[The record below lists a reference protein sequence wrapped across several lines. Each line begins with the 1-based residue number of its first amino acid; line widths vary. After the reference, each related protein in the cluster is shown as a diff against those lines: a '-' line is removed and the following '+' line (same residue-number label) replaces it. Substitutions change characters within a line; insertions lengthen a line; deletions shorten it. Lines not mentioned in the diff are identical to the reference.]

1 MTKGVEM
8 PRLLVVERD
17 TARRDSL
24 IYVLSQAGFDV
35 HSASSDEAIEFASGR
50 ELFIVGDSDLSLLKE
65 LPRQDGKLAI
75 PILALINPGNRDGIL
90 ECLAA
95 GVAGVLSR
103 QRSSFE
109 IVEKVRSLVQPVT
122 EVNVLDQAC
131 ETKNSTQK
139 LKVEYRQADLIA
151 ALDSGCEE
159 IVRLQEQY
167 ELELSHRRKVEQA
180 LMESEAFYQSLVETL
195 PLAML
200 RKDLDGRF
208 TFANRL
214 LSDAF
219 KRPAEEIM
227 GKSDHDFFPRELA
240 EKYRADDRRVMET
253 RCNFETTEEFQT
265 PTGEQRY
272 THVVKSPVY
281 DTAGNLVGI
290 QGIFSDVTEKER
302 AERELVLTKARLQAV
317 LDAATQ
323 VAIISTDVD
332 GLINLFNTGAERMLG
347 YTTEE
352 MLGRSPE
359 VFHLSEEV
367 QVRGEELSREFGHP
381 IRGFDVFVAYA
392 RRGDHDEREWTYVR
406 KDGSHIRVMLS
417 VTSKRDSDG
426 HANGFLGIATDIS
439 ARHRA
444 EAELLK
450 AKDAAE
456 AANRAKSDFLANMS
470 HEIRTPLNAIIGMT
484 ELVRDTDLNTTQREY
499 LAMVQ
504 ESGESL
510 LSVIND
516 ILDFSKIEAGKLS
529 LERVSFNLREMLGD
543 TMKSLALRAHRK
555 RLELACHVAHGVPAA
570 VEGDPHRLRQIVVN
584 LVGNAIKFT
593 ERGEVVLDVDA
604 ECASGDELILHF
616 RVTDTGIG
624 ISADQMHTIFEAF
637 EQADTSTTR
646 RYGGTGLGLAISSR
660 LVELMQGRIWV
671 ESELNCGSTFHFLTK
686 FSMSSPEAEAR
697 ESTIYPPMLHGLR
710 VLIVD
715 DNATNRRILIEILT
729 NWQMTPVAVSCVTD
743 AISELRKMSIEGHPY
758 AMVLTDA
765 NMPDV
770 DGFELARQIHE
781 NPILCRSMVMMLTSG
796 DRPGDINRCG
806 KLGVA
811 AYLVKPIK
819 QSELLDAILVAVGG
833 QSSLTGSLDKSL
845 SAARKASQPKS
856 VLLAEDSLINQKL
869 AIGLLEKWG
878 HRVTVANDG
887 QEAVNLSG
895 RYSFDLALMDVQM
908 PEMDGLDATRAIRRR
923 EILTGVHLPILAMTA
938 HAMKGDRERCLA
950 AGMDDYLMKPI
961 RAEQLF
967 QAIERV
973 GVATESKCQG
983 EIPEPVAGE
992 STQMILDHVDWD
1004 LAHQAVNQDVSLL
1017 HHVIEAFLEECPQL
1031 VVSLEESLP
1040 TRDWKRFQRAAH
1052 TMKSALRMFGVS
1064 TLADDVER
1072 LELAAKTGQV
1082 QEDLGTVLGGV
1093 IQRVQGILEEMSTYL
1108 QSASGNASI
1117 G

>member
-1 MTKGVEM
+1 M

-17 TARRDSL
+17 AVRRDAL
-24 IYVLSQAGFDV
+24 RFVLSGAGY
-35 HSASSDEAIEFASGR
+35 EAAVVEPHEVCQPIGDADLLILGDAELGLLDDLPRVNGR
-50 ELFIVGDSDLSLLKE
+50 LSLPVLV
-65 LPRQDGKLAI
+65 LV
-75 PILALINPGNRDGIL
+75 NPGNSAGIL
-90 ECLAA
+90 RSLAA
-95 GVAGVLSR
+95 GVAGVFSCH
-103 QRSSFE
+103 RSGDE
-109 IVEKVRSLVQPVT
+109 IVAKIQSLIERPQVPS
-122 EVNVLDQAC
+122 
-131 ETKNSTQK
+131 NSLQDGLTSLTQHFQ
-139 LKVEYRQADLIA
+139 QADLIA
-151 ALDSGCEE
+151 SLQAACED
-159 IVRLQEQY
+159 IVRLQVQY
-167 ELELSHRRKVEQA
+167 EVELTHRRKVEQA

-200 RKDLDGRF
+200 RKDLTGRF

-214 LSDAF
+214 LCEAF
-219 KRPAEEIM
+219 KRPVEAII
-227 GKSDHDFFPRELA
+227 GHSDHDFFPRELA
-240 EKYRADDRRVMET
+240 EKYRTDDRRVLEQ
-253 RCNFETTEEFQT
+253 RCNFETTEEFQA
-265 PTGEQRY
+265 PSGERRY

-302 AERELVLTKARLQAV
+302 AERELVQTKARLQAV

-323 VAIISTDVD
+323 VAIISTEVD
-332 GLINLFNTGAERMLG
+332 GTIILFNTGAERMLG
-347 YTTEE
+347 YTVDE
-352 MLGRSPE
+352 MLGKSPE
-359 VFHLSEEV
+359 VFHLASELESRSV
-367 QVRGEELSREFGHP
+367 ELSRQFGRP
-381 IRGFDVFVAYA
+381 IRGFDVFVEFA

-406 KDGSHIRVMLS
+406 KDGSQIRVMLS
-417 VTSKRDSDG
+417 VTAKLDFEG
-426 HANGFLGIATDIS
+426 NVTGFLGIATDIT
-439 ARHRA
+439 ARHLA

-484 ELVRDTDLNTTQREY
+484 ELVRDTDLNVTQREY

-510 LSVIND
+510 LAVIND

-529 LERVSFNLREMLGD
+529 LERVAFNLRELLGD

-555 RLELACHVAHGVPAA
+555 RLELACHVATVVPAA
-570 VEGDPHRLRQIVVN
+570 VEGDPHRLRQVVVN

-593 ERGEVVLDVDA
+593 EQGEVVLDVDV
-604 ECASGDELILHF
+604 EQASEDELVLHF

-624 ISADQMHTIFEAF
+624 ISADQLHTIFEAF

-671 ESELNCGSTFHFLTK
+671 ESEVNRGSTFHFLAR
-686 FSMSSPEAEAR
+686 FAMSSRETEACG
-697 ESTIYPPMLHGLR
+697 STIYPPMLNGLR

-715 DNATNRRILIEILT
+715 DNATNRRILVEILA
-729 NWQMTPVAVSCVTD
+729 NWMMKPTAVSGVTD
-743 AISELRKMSIEGHPY
+743 ALAELRRMADAGTPY

-781 NPILCRSMVMMLTSG
+781 NRVLCRSMVMMLTSG
-796 DRPGDINRCG
+796 DRPGDIKRCG
-806 KLGVA
+806 QLGVA

-833 QSSLTGSLDKSL
+833 QSSLTGSLEKSS
-845 SAARKASQPKS
+845 SATRKASKPKS
-856 VLLAEDSLINQKL
+856 ILLAEDSLINQKL

-887 QEAVNLSG
+887 LEAVSLSG
-895 RYSFDLALMDVQM
+895 QNAFDLVLMDVQM

-923 EILTGVHLPILAMTA
+923 EELTGVHLPILAMTA
-938 HAMKGDRERCLA
+938 HAMKGDRERCLE

-967 QAIERV
+967 QALERI
-973 GVATESKCQG
+973 GAATASIVSNPAWDAAATSDG
-983 EIPEPVAGE
+983 
-992 STQMILDHVDWD
+992 DHVDWNQS
-1004 LAHQAVNQDVSLL
+1004 HQAVNQDTDLL
-1017 HHVIEAFLEECPQL
+1017 QQVVEAFQEECPQL
-1031 VVSLEESLP
+1031 IETMRGSLESAEW
-1040 TRDWKRFQRAAH
+1040 RRFQRAAH
-1052 TMKSALRMFGVS
+1052 TLKSGLRMFGVS
-1064 TLADDVER
+1064 KLADDVEQ
-1072 LELAAKTGQV
+1072 LELAAKSGHMRPDVSEAMQ
-1082 QEDLGTVLGGV
+1082 GV
-1093 IQRVQGILEEMSTYL
+1093 IRRSGDVLAEMSAYL
-1108 QSASGNASI
+1108 QSLGDHSI
-1117 G
+1117 D